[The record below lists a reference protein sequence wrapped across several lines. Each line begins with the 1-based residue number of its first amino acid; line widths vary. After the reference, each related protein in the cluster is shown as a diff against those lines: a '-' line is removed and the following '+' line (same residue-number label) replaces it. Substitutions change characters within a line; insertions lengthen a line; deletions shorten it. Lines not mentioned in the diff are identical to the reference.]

1 MHKMIL
7 AAAAD
12 QDTVDV
18 FAAAAAAAV
27 SAVLLAG
34 LSAITAEAGG

>member
-1 MHKMIL
+1 MIL

-18 FAAAAAAAV
+18 FASAAAGV
-27 SAVLLAG
+27 IAVLLAG
-34 LSAITAEAGG
+34 LSAIKAEAGG